1 MNCTAC
7 GAANR
12 AGRRFCGQCGAS
24 LDRLCPSCGAA
35 NEEGE
40 RFCGACGAS
49 LGLSPAVPEPVHLN
63 AYRPA
68 QTAVSARPAAERRH
82 VSVLFADLVGFT
94 PLSDQRDAE
103 DVRELLSGYFSTAR
117 TIIGRYGGTVE
128 KFIGDAV
135 MAVWG
140 VESVQENDAERA
152 VRAALEL
159 VDAVAVF
166 GDQAG
171 APGLR
176 ARAGVLTGEAAV
188 SFGDNGE
195 GSVAGDL
202 VNTASRVQS
211 VAEPGTVFVGDGTRE
226 ASEAAIVYE
235 NAGAYELKG
244 KPEPV
249 HLWRAARVV
258 AAFGGALRPTG
269 LEPPFVGRD
278 RELRLLKELLH
289 GTGEEATARLMSI
302 TGVAGVGKS
311 RLAWEFFKYVDGLTE
326 TIWWHRGRC
335 LAYGEGVAYW
345 ALNEMVRMRAGII
358 ENEPPE
364 SARAKLRASVEEFV
378 SDPEER
384 RWVEPRLAHLVG
396 LEEGVASDPRD
407 LYAAWRFFF
416 ERLAA
421 QHVTVLVFEDLQWAD
436 SGLLDF
442 IEYLLEWSRSSPIL
456 VITLARPEMNDRRP
470 GWGTGKRGLSSLYLD
485 PLSPDAMEQLLE
497 GIVPG
502 LPADLSERIR
512 DRAAGIP
519 LYAVETVRMLLDRGL
534 VVEEGGRFRAQ
545 GSLEALEVPESLH
558 ALIAAR
564 LDSLGTPERQLLQ
577 DAAVLGKSFTAHAIT
592 AISGLDPTEVTRI
605 LSSLVSKDLL
615 AIQSDP
621 RSPERGQYVFVQD
634 LVRSVAYGTLARRDR
649 KLRHVAAATYLESE
663 WSEEEEVAEVVA
675 AHLVEAHAADPDA
688 DDAAEIR
695 ERARA
700 ALIRAGDHAVS
711 LAAAES
717 AQGYYERALTLSD
730 DELSRAGLHAK
741 AGETANRRGQNAAAR
756 QHYESAT
763 ALYDGLGRTTD
774 SARIL
779 SLLARVDLMERHGD
793 EGLARMRRAFTML
806 AGGDPDDWAREAE
819 LASVAAHLS
828 KQLFF
833 HGDLDEALAFAERA
847 LQIAETGGLHE
858 ALANALDAR
867 ACVLGAQGRRD
878 EAELLLQ
885 GALRVALEH
894 NVTADRVRIILQD
907 LASTLEEA
915 DRLDDCLDYYE
926 QGETLARRLG
936 NRPGAVTARLTR
948 GNALLE
954 LGRWDEFAALY
965 AQYLE
970 TDASELG
977 AVPWIL
983 GMGVDM
989 ALLFVRRGD
998 IPAARAV
1005 VAEKATALEDAHVE
1019 MRGVYDAARAAVA
1032 IAEGHPAE
1040 ALAASERG
1048 LTSSL
1053 ELSFPVVACQNLVE
1067 AVDAA
1072 FALGRD
1078 DKVAELIALVRGH
1091 YRPGRQRSIDAH
1103 IHRWQAMLAA
1113 RRGDD
1118 AAAVASFELAVE
1130 AFTALTRP
1138 FWLAVTRVEYA
1149 ELLMRQ
1155 DRDAE
1160 AAALLIQARSAF
1172 AQLGARPW
1180 VDRVDAAARTSGASP
1195 SEARS
1200 TA

>member
-12 AGRRFCGQCGAS
+12 VGRRFCGQCGAS
-24 LDRLCPSCGAA
+24 LDQLCPSCGAP
-35 NEEGE
+35 NDDGE
-40 RFCGACGAS
+40 RFCGACGKPIGSSVATA
-49 LGLSPAVPEPVHLN
+49 GPPTAAPPRRDPAPGVSPSP
-63 AYRPA
+63 
-68 QTAVSARPAAERRH
+68 TAERRH

-103 DVRELLSGYFSTAR
+103 DVRELLSGYFTTAR

-166 GDQAG
+166 GNSAG
-171 APGLR
+171 APGLL

-211 VAEPGTVFVGDGTRE
+211 VAEPGTVFVGDATRQ
-226 ASEAAIVYE
+226 ASEAAIVYAD
-235 NAGAYELKG
+235 AGAHTLKG

-249 HLWRAARVV
+249 HLWRAERVV
-258 AAFGGALRPTG
+258 AATGGALRPTG

-289 GTGEEATARLMSI
+289 GTGEEKTARLMSI
-302 TGVAGVGKS
+302 VGVAGVGKS
-311 RLAWEFFKYVDGLTE
+311 RLAWEFFKYVDGVTE

-358 ENEPPE
+358 ENEPPDA
-364 SARAKLRASVEEFV
+364 ARAKLRATVEEFV
-378 SDPEER
+378 PDAEER

-416 ERLAA
+416 ERLAT
-421 QHVTVLVFEDLQWAD
+421 QHLTVLVFEDLQWAD

-456 VITLARPEMNDRRP
+456 VITLARPEMNERRA

-485 PLSPDAMEQLLE
+485 PLSPESMQQLLE

-502 LPADLSERIR
+502 LPEDLSTRIR

-534 VVEEGGRFRAQ
+534 VVEEGGRFRTL
-545 GSLEALEVPESLH
+545 GSLDALEVPESLH

-564 LDSLGTPERQLLQ
+564 LDSLDPTDRRLLQ
-577 DAAVLGKSFTAHAIT
+577 DAAVLGKSFTAHSIT
-592 AISGLDPTEVTRI
+592 AISGLDAGTVGRI
-605 LSSLVSKDLL
+605 LSGLVNKDLL

-675 AHLVEAHAADPDA
+675 SHLVEALAAEPDA
-688 DDAAEIR
+688 EDADEIR
-695 ERARA
+695 DRART
-700 ALIRAGDHAVS
+700 ALVRAGDHAMS

-717 AQGYYERALTLSD
+717 AQGYFERALTLGGD
-730 DELSRAGLHAK
+730 DASQAYLHARAGLAAH
-741 AGETANRRGQNAAAR
+741 RRLHGGAREHFESAAALYQGLGQISAAAR
-756 QHYESAT
+756 
-763 ALYDGLGRTTD
+763 
-774 SARIL
+774 
-779 SLLARVDLMERHGD
+779 SLAYLARVEGMEGKRD
-793 EGLARMRRAFTML
+793 VSIERLRQVVAMLSDADVADPERDSQLAQV
-806 AGGDPDDWAREAE
+806 
-819 LASVAAHLS
+819 SSQLS
-828 KQLFF
+828 LNLYFS
-833 HGDLDEALAFAERA
+833 GRLDEALEVADSA
-847 LQIAETGGLHE
+847 LRIAELFDVPE
-858 ALANALDAR
+858 AFVVALNARASALAAR
-867 ACVLGAQGRRD
+867 GRRD
-878 EAELLLQ
+878 EAELVFD
-885 GALRVALEH
+885 GASRFAIDRNVGAEQRRTLEV
-894 NVTADRVRIILQD
+894 NLG
-907 LASTLEEA
+907 STLEEA
-915 DRLDDCLDYYE
+915 DKLDACLEHYE
-926 QGETLARRLG
+926 QSEALARRLG
-936 NRPGAVTARLTR
+936 DRVGVATSRLTQS
-948 GNALLE
+948 NALLE
-954 LGRWDEFAALY
+954 LGRWDEYAAICSE
-965 AQYLE
+965 YLDHDAPE
-970 TDASELG
+970 LAVPTVSRLLGSGIWLHLWRGDLAAARNVLAIASEHADDANVEQAGMLD
-977 AVPWIL
+977 AVQ
-983 GMGVDM
+983 
-989 ALLFVRRGD
+989 
-998 IPAARAV
+998 
-1005 VAEKATALEDAHVE
+1005 
-1019 MRGVYDAARAAVA
+1019 AAVA
-1032 IAEGHPAE
+1032 SVEGRWLDALTCAE
-1040 ALAASERG
+1040 AG
-1048 LTSSL
+1048 LRICL
-1053 ELSFPVVACQNLVE
+1053 DQSFPVVACANLIE
-1067 AVDAA
+1067 AVDAS

-1078 DKVAELIALVRGH
+1078 EKVEELIELVRRH
-1091 YRPGRQRSIDAH
+1091 YRPGRQRAIDAH
-1103 IHRWQAMLAA
+1103 IHRWRAA
-1113 RRGDD
+1113 LSAHRNVDG
-1118 AAAVASFELAVE
+1118 VAEEFT
-1130 AFTALTRP
+1130 TALDAFATLSRP
-1138 FWLAVTRVEYA
+1138 FWTAVTQLEFA
-1149 ELLMRQ
+1149 EWLMRQ
-1155 DRDAE
+1155 ERDAE
-1160 AAALLIQARSAF
+1160 AAALLIQSRSAF
-1172 AQLGARPW
+1172 ARLGATPW
-1180 VDRVDAAARTSGASP
+1180 VERVDATARTTAGTVES
-1195 SEARS
+1195 RS

>member
-1 MNCTAC
+1 M
-7 GAANR
+7 
-12 AGRRFCGQCGAS
+12 
-24 LDRLCPSCGAA
+24 
-35 NEEGE
+35 
-40 RFCGACGAS
+40 
-49 LGLSPAVPEPVHLN
+49 
-63 AYRPA
+63 
-68 QTAVSARPAAERRH
+68 
-82 VSVLFADLVGFT
+82 SVLFADLVGFT

-103 DVRELLSGYFSTAR
+103 DIRELLSGYFTTAR

-171 APGLR
+171 APGLK

-235 NAGAYELKG
+235 DAGAHQLKG

-358 ENEPPE
+358 ENEPPK

-378 SDPEER
+378 HDPEER

-396 LEEGVASDPRD
+396 LEEGIATDPRD

-421 QHVTVLVFEDLQWAD
+421 QNLTVLVFEDLQWAD

-485 PLSPDAMEQLLE
+485 PLSSDAMHQLLE
-497 GIVPG
+497 GILPG
-502 LPADLSERIR
+502 LPDDLSQRIR

-534 VVEEGGRFRAQ
+534 VVEAGGKFRAK
-545 GSLEALEVPESLH
+545 GSLDALEVPESLH

-564 LDSLGTPERQLLQ
+564 LDSLGTTERQLLQ
-577 DAAVLGKSFTAHAIT
+577 DAAVLGKSFTAHAII
-592 AISGLDPTEVTRI
+592 AVSGLEAPEVTRT

-675 AHLVEAHAADPDA
+675 SHLVEALAADPEA
-688 DDAAEIR
+688 DDAGEIR
-695 ERARA
+695 DRART
-700 ALIRAGDHAVS
+700 ALVRAGDHAEA

-717 AQGYYERALTLSD
+717 AQGYFERALTLGG
-730 DELSRAGLHAK
+730 DEQSRADLHARAGVAAQRRAK
-741 AGETANRRGQNAAAR
+741 AAAAR
-756 QHYESAT
+756 EHFENACT
-763 ALYDGLGRTTD
+763 LYQGLGQV
-774 SARIL
+774 SLAARYLGRI
-779 SLLARVDLMERHGD
+779 ARVDILEGKRAEGIDRLRQAVAMLSNADGD
-793 EGLARMRRAFTML
+793 DKDQETELGLISAQL
-806 AGGDPDDWAREAE
+806 GHSLYSAGDING
-819 LASVAAHLS
+819 
-828 KQLFF
+828 
-833 HGDLDEALAFAERA
+833 ALEYSERA
-847 LQIAETGGLHE
+847 LQIAEAIDAPE
-858 ALANALDAR
+858 AFVMALDTR
-867 ACVLGAQGRRD
+867 ACAIAAMGRRD
-878 EAELLLQ
+878 EAQLIYE
-885 GALRVALEH
+885 GALRFATERKLSDDRIRSLEG
-894 NVTADRVRIILQD
+894 N
-907 LASTLEEA
+907 LAATLEEA
-915 DRLDDCLDYYE
+915 DRLEEGLVHYE
-926 QGETLARRLG
+926 LSEVLARRMG
-936 NRPGAVTARLTR
+936 DRVGAMSARLTR
-948 GNALLE
+948 ANTLVE
-954 LGRWDEFAALY
+954 MGRWDEYTALIRD
-965 AQYLE
+965 YLE
-970 TDASELG
+970 NESLELT
-977 AVPWIL
+977 AVKSL
-983 GMGVDM
+983 GNFAVSIVWVQ
-989 ALLFVRRGD
+989 LPRGELD
-998 IPAARAV
+998 AARA
-1005 VAEKATALEDAHVE
+1005 TLRSSEDGLQNSTFE
-1019 MRGVYDAARAAVA
+1019 MRGIFEAARAAVA
-1032 IAEGHPAE
+1032 VADGRFSDALGIAEG
-1040 ALAASERG
+1040 G
-1048 LTSSL
+1048 LRSCL
-1053 ELSFPVVACQNLVE
+1053 EQSYPVVACLNLVE
-1067 AVDAA
+1067 AVNAA
-1072 FALGRD
+1072 LALERD
-1078 DKVAELIALVRGH
+1078 EKVGELIDLVRLH
-1091 YRPGRQRSIDAH
+1091 YRPGRQRTIDAH
-1103 IHRWQAMLAA
+1103 IHRWRAALAT

-1118 AAAVASFELAVE
+1118 DAAAGEFTLALE
-1130 AFTALTRP
+1130 AFTALARP
-1138 FWLAVTRVEYA
+1138 FWIAVAQVEFA
-1149 ELLMRQ
+1149 EWLLRQ
-1155 DRDAE
+1155 QRDAE
-1160 AAALLIQARSAF
+1160 AAALLLPARSAF
-1172 AQLGARPW
+1172 ARLAAVPW
-1180 VDRVDAAARTSGASP
+1180 IERVDSAARASGAP
-1195 SEARS
+1195 VAEARS

>member
-1 MNCTAC
+1 MTCTAC

-12 AGRRFCGQCGAS
+12 PGRRFCGQCGAS
-24 LDRLCPSCGAA
+24 LDRLCPSCGAP

-49 LGLSPAVPEPVHLN
+49 LGLAPAVPEPVNLS

-68 QTAVSARPAAERRH
+68 QAAVSTRPAAERRH

-103 DVRELLSGYFSTAR
+103 DVRELLSGYFTTAR

-166 GDQAG
+166 GDQVG

-211 VAEPGTVFVGDGTRE
+211 VAEPGTVYVGDGTRE

-235 NAGAYELKG
+235 NAGAHQLKG

-289 GTGEEATARLMSI
+289 GTAEESTARLMSI

-378 SDPEER
+378 PDPEER

-407 LYAAWRFFF
+407 LYAAWRVFF

-421 QHVTVLVFEDLQWAD
+421 KHLTVLVFEDLQWAD

-456 VITLARPEMNDRRP
+456 LITLARPEMNDRRP

-485 PLSPDAMEQLLE
+485 PLTPDAMHQLLE
-497 GIVPG
+497 GILPG
-502 LPADLSERIR
+502 LPDDLSARIR

-534 VVEEGGRFRAQ
+534 VVEEAGTFRAK
-545 GSLEALEVPESLH
+545 GSLDALEVPESLH

-564 LDSLGTPERQLLQ
+564 LDSLDPTERQLLQ
-577 DAAVLGKSFTAHAIT
+577 DAAVLGKSFTSHAIT
-592 AISGLDPTEVTRI
+592 AVSGLEPAEVGRT
-605 LSSLVSKDLL
+605 LSRLVSKDLL
-615 AIQSDP
+615 AVQSDP

-675 AHLVEAHAADPDA
+675 SHLVEALAADPDA
-688 DDAAEIR
+688 EDASAIR
-695 ERARA
+695 DRART
-700 ALIRAGDHAVS
+700 ALVRAGDHAEA
-711 LAAAES
+711 LAAAEL
-717 AQGYYERALTLSD
+717 AQGYFERALTLGG
-730 DELSRAGLHAK
+730 DEQSQADLHARAGLA
-741 AGETANRRGQNAAAR
+741 AQRRAQASVAR
-756 QHYESAT
+756 QHFDSAC
-763 ALYDGLGRTTD
+763 ALYQGLGQI
-774 SARIL
+774 SAVARYL
-779 SLLARVDLMERHGD
+779 SRLARVDILEGKRDAAIQRLREAVAMLSNPDHGD
-793 EGLARMRRAFTML
+793 EG
-806 AGGDPDDWAREAE
+806 RESE
-819 LASVAAHLS
+819 LAAISAQLGLS
-828 KQLFF
+828 LYSS
-833 HGDLDEALAFAERA
+833 GDLEGALECSERA
-847 LQIAETGGLHE
+847 LQIAEMIDAPEAFITALDTRAC
-858 ALANALDAR
+858 ALAAM
-867 ACVLGAQGRRD
+867 GRRD
-878 EAELLLQ
+878 EAQLIYE
-885 GALRVALEH
+885 GALRFANERNLSVDRLRSLEG
-894 NVTADRVRIILQD
+894 N
-907 LASTLEEA
+907 LAATLEEA
-915 DRLDDCLDYYE
+915 DRLEDSLVHYE
-926 QGETLARRLG
+926 LSEVLARRQG
-936 NRPGAVTARLTR
+936 DRVAAMSSRLVR
-948 GNALLE
+948 ANALIE
-954 LGRWDEFAALY
+954 MGRWDEYIAMSVD
-965 AQYLE
+965 YLE
-970 TDASELG
+970 NEGLELMAAKSLTHF
-977 AVPWIL
+977 AVSVVWVQIP
-983 GMGVDM
+983 
-989 ALLFVRRGD
+989 RGELD
-998 IPAARAV
+998 AARARI
-1005 VAEKATALEDAHVE
+1005 AASAAGLEGATVE
-1019 MRGVYDAARAAVA
+1019 MRGIFEAARAAVA
-1032 IAEGHPAE
+1032 VAEGRWADALATAE
-1040 ALAASERG
+1040 AG
-1048 LTSSL
+1048 LHSCLQQSY
-1053 ELSFPVVACQNLVE
+1053 PVVACLNLVE
-1067 AVDAA
+1067 AVSAA

-1078 DKVAELIALVRGH
+1078 DKVKELIDLVRLH
-1091 YRPGRQRSIDAH
+1091 YRPGRQRTIDAH
-1103 IHRWQAMLAA
+1103 IHRWRAALAA
-1113 RRGDD
+1113 HRGGDD
-1118 AAAVASFELAVE
+1118 VADEFTLALE
-1130 AFTALTRP
+1130 AFTALARP
-1138 FWLAVTRVEYA
+1138 FWVAVTQLEFA
-1149 ELLMRQ
+1149 EWLIHQ
-1155 DRDAE
+1155 HRDAE
-1160 AAALLIQARSAF
+1160 AAELLLPARSAF
-1172 AQLGARPW
+1172 MRLAARRW
-1180 VDRVDAAARTSGASP
+1180 IDRVDAAARTPIGAVA
-1195 SEARS
+1195 EAQS